1 MDTNIY
7 LHLLFL
13 QLRDAAKTANIF
25 YRCHDNVIVNL
36 FGFDNHVVKVYIMTA
51 LI

>member
-25 YRCHDNVIVNL
+25 YRYHDNVIVNL
-36 FGFDNHVVKVYIMTA
+36 LIIMWLKYIS
-51 LI
+51 